1 MSYPVT
7 CECGETSPVVAS
19 EAGATFTCPC
29 GRTVRV
35 PTLSKL
41 RASVGAADDYGSV
54 LEQIRRRI
62 QLGELPSNEIC
73 PITGGPA
80 TATVWFEIL
89 CEREWSRRTG
99 LNHWQAFLLAFLGG
113 WIGILLAMS
122 GGDGARET
130 VGSDVSLT
138 APLRLSPSGVEQVA
152 VMRWQRSLKR
162 AFSTTPIYKQLLQA
176 YPQSKVV
183 RVTVGD

>member
-7 CECGETSPVVAS
+7 CECGETSQVVAS

-54 LEQIRRRI
+54 LEQVRRRI
-62 QLGELPSNEIC
+62 QLGELPCNEIC

-89 CEREWSRRTG
+89 CEREWSRRSDVDDG
-99 LNHWQAFLLAFLGG
+99 KAMLFLMFGG
-113 WIGILLAMS
+113 WLGLLYAVMR
-122 GGDGARET
+122 GGSRET
-130 VGSDVSLT
+130 LGSDVSLT

-152 VMRWQRSLKR
+152 AMRWQRRLKR
-162 AFSTTPIYKQLLQA
+162 AFSTTPIYKQLLRA
-176 YPQSKVV
+176 YPKAKVV
-183 RVTVGD
+183 RVTVED